1 MQASTRKL
9 AIIFGVSL
17 LLLAGPL
24 NAQSR
29 ADTNTPKFLKVS
41 PANGTAVPATQVTI
55 TGEIEAASPVEIAAG
70 DIKTKTDSKGFFTLT
85 VPLKIGKNAITLVA
99 TDQDGDSEEFELE
112 LIGKNVVP
120 PIAPSVFAIKPL
132 TRLSY
137 QVIEGRSEPESRVII
152 SGGAKPAIADA
163 AYSTG
168 LFTAFIRLQEGIN
181 QLTIVALNEAGASV
195 PVRISI
201 ERTAATTQ
209 PSIGQAAQINIS
221 SGAAQQALPGEEF
234 PRPLVALVT
243 DVRGLPV
250 EGIEVD
256 FTVRFGEARLAGRLE
271 RQIVRTD
278 SQGLASLSLRAGRA
292 IGINLVRADFSGN
305 TSSPASFDLETIEP
319 RGDKQ
324 TSVSGMLLDVFSH
337 PIEGATI
344 HLGKSTATTGHD
356 GRFVMQK
363 VTPGLDQRLEVFGEE
378 IKSSQYLFWSDA
390 SCPIDVLAGADNSLG
405 RPLFVWPL
413 NEGIPLSAGEPLRLN
428 SNGEVTSKGAV
439 LAWQDDY
446 GHEVVPEITLLHG
459 LRITSAKSDG
469 LEGLTFSATQVRTER
484 VPVTLDD
491 GLATG
496 HYYFVAPTSLSFD
509 PALSFKFPNTDKL
522 PPSSRVLIMRY
533 NSTAGHWVKEGTAHV
548 SDDALTIVNDE
559 GHGIRGGGWYAFPS
573 ERTQPELTNVNYV
586 QIEGNPELEDKDL
599 SLQAY
604 SDGKRAV
611 MQSGWGEGYFK
622 RLHFRVTHPVLNGEV
637 ILGSKGM
644 EPVDPSKEV
653 MVTVTPGGQAM
664 RPGERIILLGRGRP
678 YPGGY
683 YVWSSDDPSIA
694 SVVPF
699 LSDGGIESPNRAN
712 VIAHK
717 RGRVKIRL
725 MYVTLSGATSVAT
738 AEIISH

>member
-9 AIIFGVSL
+9 AIIFGAL
-17 LLLAGPL
+17 LLLSGPL
-24 NAQSR
+24 NAQQR
-29 ADTNTPKFLKVS
+29 TDTDAPKFLKVS

-55 TGEIEAASPVEIAAG
+55 TGEIEAASPVEILAG
-70 DIKTKTDSKGFFTLT
+70 DIKTKTDSKGLFSLT

-201 ERTAATTQ
+201 ERTAAATQ

-390 SCPIDVLAGADNSLG
+390 SYPIDVLAGADNSLG

-459 LRITSAKSDG
+459 LRITSAKSGG
-469 LEGLTFSATQVRTER
+469 LEGLTFSATQIRTER

-496 HYYFVAPTSLSFD
+496 NYYFVAPTSLSFD
-509 PALSFKFPNTDKL
+509 PPLSFKFPNYDKL
-522 PPSSRVLIMRY
+522 PLYSRVLIMRY
-533 NSTAGHWVKEGTAHV
+533 NSTAGRWMKEGTAHV
-548 SDDALTIVNDE
+548 SDDAQAIVNDD